1 MKVQGYFF
9 KKLPKTLKT
18 ARKQIQPSAKIS
30 SGKIQKVSHPQSNT
44 PAKILRLA
52 TLYPVS
58 IIRCQTEKL
67 YVIN

>member
-1 MKVQGYFF
+1 M
-9 KKLPKTLKT
+9 

-44 PAKILRLA
+44 SAKILRLA